1 MKIYLAA
8 RYDRRWQLLGVAST
22 LERAGH
28 EVTSRWI
35 EGGRSDDPAAVPAVE
50 ALLDLARSD
59 CLVAF
64 TEEPP
69 IFPVASSG
77 ERHVEF
83 GIALATG
90 KRLCIVGPRETV
102 FHHLLSAERYATVAD
117 LIEGLKDPNP
127 VGPPAPTTTH
137 RSASSSGS
145 SSGSSAA

>member
-8 RYDRRWQLLGVAST
+8 RYDRRWQMLGVAST

-35 EGGRSDDPAAVPAVE
+35 EGGRGHDPAVVPAVE
-50 ALLDLARSD
+50 ALLDLARAD

-90 KRLCIVGPRETV
+90 KRLCIVGPRETI

-117 LIEGLKDPNP
+117 LVTGLAASTNADHSPRSP
-127 VGPPAPTTTH
+127 AGPGGAL
-137 RSASSSGS
+137 
-145 SSGSSAA
+145 

>member
-8 RYDRRWQLLGVAST
+8 RYDRRWQMLGVASM

-35 EGGRSDDPAAVPAVE
+35 EGGWGEDPAVVPAVE
-50 ALLDLARSD
+50 ALHDLTRAD

-69 IFPVASSG
+69 IFPVGSSG

-90 KRLCIVGPRETV
+90 KRLCVVGPHETI
-102 FHHLLSAERYATVAD
+102 FHHLLSAERYATVTD
-117 LIEGLKDPNP
+117 LVAGLR
-127 VGPPAPTTTH
+127 A
-137 RSASSSGS
+137 
-145 SSGSSAA
+145 

>member
-8 RYDRRWQLLGVAST
+8 RYDRRWQMLGVAST

-35 EGGRSDDPAAVPAVE
+35 EGGRGDDPAVVPAVE

-64 TEEPP
+64 TEEAP

-117 LIEGLKDPNP
+117 LVAGLKGPAA
-127 VGPPAPTTTH
+127 VGSPAPARPH
-137 RSASSSGS
+137 HPGS
-145 SSGSSAA
+145 SSG

>member
-8 RYDRRWQLLGVAST
+8 RYDRRWQMLGVASA

-35 EGGRSDDPAAVPAVE
+35 EGGQCEDPAVIPAVE
-50 ALLDLARSD
+50 ALFDLGRAD

-83 GIALATG
+83 GIALAAG

-117 LIEGLKDPNP
+117 LLAALAGSE
-127 VGPPAPTTTH
+127 PTAVVT
-137 RSASSSGS
+137 
-145 SSGSSAA
+145 AAR

>member
-8 RYDRRWQLLGVAST
+8 HYDRRWQMLGIASM

-35 EGGRSDDPAAVPAVE
+35 EGGRGADPAIVPAVE
-50 ALLDLARSD
+50 ALLDLGRAD

-69 IFPVASSG
+69 IFPVSSSG

-90 KRLCIVGPRETV
+90 KRLCIVEIGRAHV
-102 FHHLLSAERYATVAD
+102 
-117 LIEGLKDPNP
+117 
-127 VGPPAPTTTH
+127 
-137 RSASSSGS
+137 
-145 SSGSSAA
+145 